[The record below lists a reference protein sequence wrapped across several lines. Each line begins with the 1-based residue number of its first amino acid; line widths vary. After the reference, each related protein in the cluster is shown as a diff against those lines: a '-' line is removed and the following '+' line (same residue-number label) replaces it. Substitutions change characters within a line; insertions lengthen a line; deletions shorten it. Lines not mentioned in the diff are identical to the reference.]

1 MDVAEGLPSVSF
13 DRDALQQV
21 LINLVDNALKF
32 AKNADQKV
40 VTVACLREGDDIV
53 LRVRDRGPGVP
64 TVQVGRVFQPF
75 FRGEREL
82 TRRTKG
88 TGIGLALVKGL
99 VEQMGGRVQARNHPS
114 GGFEVSIAL
123 AAA

>member
-1 MDVAEGLPSVSF
+1 MPAELPSASF
-13 DRDALQQV
+13 DRDALQQI

-32 AKNADQKV
+32 AVAADEKV
-40 VTVACLREGDDIV
+40 VTLACERVGDGIV
-53 LRVRDRGPGVP
+53 VRVRDRGPGVP
-64 TVQVGRVFQPF
+64 AVQVGRVFQPF

-99 VEQMGGRVQARNHPS
+99 VEQMGGRVQARNHPG

-123 AAA
+123 PVGVG